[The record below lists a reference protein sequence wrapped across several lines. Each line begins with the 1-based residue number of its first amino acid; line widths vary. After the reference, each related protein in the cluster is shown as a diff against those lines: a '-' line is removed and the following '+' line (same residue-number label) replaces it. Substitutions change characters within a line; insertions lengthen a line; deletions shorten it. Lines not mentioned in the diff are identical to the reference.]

1 MLKMAGIQPAQSLG
15 HGLLC
20 RLLQLAGQAVAVHVD
35 LAHIAG
41 DAGALQ
47 LVHEDEGSVG
57 VEGREHTDAGSAV
70 GDQVCSQPTVDTAGV
85 VQISEP
91 RLGGERVGVEP
102 VQQRQIHAHAQHG
115 VLGRMEMHIREGLHD
130 EAVAEVAHLGD
141 LRALGQLRVQTGDN
155 AVLQH
160 QAAVLENV
168 QAAHG
173 GRVDDI
179 AA

>member
-1 MLKMAGIQPAQSLG
+1 
-15 HGLLC
+15 
-20 RLLQLAGQAVAVHVD
+20 
-35 LAHIAG
+35 
-41 DAGALQ
+41 
-47 LVHEDEGSVG
+47 
-57 VEGREHTDAGSAV
+57 
-70 GDQVCSQPTVDTAGV
+70 
-85 VQISEP
+85 
-91 RLGGERVGVEP
+91 
-102 VQQRQIHAHAQHG
+102 
-115 VLGRMEMHIREGLHD
+115 MEMHIREGLHD

>member
-1 MLKMAGIQPAQSLG
+1 MW
-15 HGLLC
+15 
-20 RLLQLAGQAVAVHVD
+20 R
-35 LAHIAG
+35 
-41 DAGALQ
+41 
-47 LVHEDEGSVG
+47 
-57 VEGREHTDAGSAV
+57 GREHTDAGGAV
-70 GDQVCSQPTVDTAGV
+70 GDQVGSQPAVDAAGI

-102 VQQRQIHAHAQHG
+102 VQQRQVHPHAQHG
-115 VLGRMEMHIREGLHD
+115 VLGGVEVHIREGLHD
-130 EAVAEVAHLGD
+130 DAVAEVAD
-141 LRALGQLRVQTGDN
+141 LRALQMGGQIGIKTGDN